1 MDVDSQIKDL
11 LNSMKPITLE
21 EMTGIKLM
29 NRLDTKYVASKKQ
42 LVQLLNLVQDKYFV
56 Q

>member
-1 MDVDSQIKDL
+1 MDVDSQITEL
-11 LNSMKPITLE
+11 LNSMTPITLE

-29 NRLDTKYVASKKQ
+29 NRLDTKYVASKSQ
-42 LVQLLNLVQDKYFV
+42 LVQLLSLVKDKYFV